1 MFLEDVLNLTST
13 FYWRHPI
20 AEIFMFDAG
29 TTALLRSIL
38 DEICDGVSLQE
49 TGVRTH
55 VASKILEAAT
65 RGEISADELRQ
76 IGREAL
82 KAAPWQRSFAH
93 R

>member
-1 MFLEDVLNLTST
+1 
-13 FYWRHPI
+13 
-20 AEIFMFDAG
+20 MFDAL

-38 DEICDGVSLQE
+38 DEICSGVSLQE
-49 TGVRTH
+49 TGVRAH

-65 RGEISADELRQ
+65 RGELSVVKLRQ

-82 KAAPWQRSFAH
+82 KAAPWRRSLAP

>member
-1 MFLEDVLNLTST
+1 
-13 FYWRHPI
+13 
-20 AEIFMFDAG
+20 MFDSE
-29 TTALLRSIL
+29 TTVLLRSIL

-65 RGEISADELRQ
+65 SGEISADRLRQ

-82 KAAPWQRSFAH
+82 KAAPWRRSLA
-93 R
+93 RR

>member
-1 MFLEDVLNLTST
+1 
-13 FYWRHPI
+13 
-20 AEIFMFDAG
+20 MFDAG

-65 RGEISADELRQ
+65 RGEISADRLRQ

-82 KAAPWQRSFAH
+82 EVAPWRQWFAH